1 MDEFKPE
8 DELKPDP
15 SDRRTGRSRQSSERS
30 ERTERG
36 EPQINFDDIELDD
49 TDDRRPT
56 RAQKERNEEPEIEE
70 EIDDSE
76 DEAVD
81 EERVERRPRKRKKAA
96 SKPASRQYMMMGVGI
111 LVLLLLIIGIGSAL
125 KAPSTSSSDQ
135 TASGE
140 KSIDLSGNAVD
151 QANGVQPAPGTT
163 SAQNTQQDVSLPPI
177 SSTPTQGQSPAA
189 MDGQQR
195 VEVQGDLNNALTQPQ
210 NQQQL
215 NNVAVNSTLPTE
227 PATVA
232 PVRNGNASRDT
243 AKTQT
248 AERPTTTRPARQQ
261 TVIEPKKPQ
270 ATVKKEPKPVAQ
282 QPKHTEPAAPVVST
296 RAPAATSTPVATPA
310 PKATASTEPAQ
321 TASPAQTTATPAAGA
336 KTTGNV
342 GSLKSAPSS
351 HYTLQL
357 SSSSNYDN
365 LNGWAK
371 KENLKNYVVY
381 ETTRNGQP
389 WYVLVSGVYAS
400 KEEAKK
406 AVSTL
411 PADVQA
417 KNPWAKPLRQ
427 VQADLK

>member
-56 RAQKERNEEPEIEE
+56 RAQKERNEEPEIEA
-70 EIDDSE
+70 EIDESE
-76 DEAVD
+76 DETVD

-140 KSIDLSGNAVD
+140 KSIDLAGNATD

-163 SAQNTQQDVSLPPI
+163 SAENTQQDVSLPPI
-177 SSTPTQGQSPAA
+177 SSTPTQGQTPAA
-189 MDGQQR
+189 TDGQQR

-215 NNVAVNSTLPTE
+215 NNVAVNS
-227 PATVA
+227 
-232 PVRNGNASRDT
+232 
-243 AKTQT
+243 
-248 AERPTTTRPARQQ
+248 
-261 TVIEPKKPQ
+261 
-270 ATVKKEPKPVAQ
+270 
-282 QPKHTEPAAPVVST
+282 
-296 RAPAATSTPVATPA
+296 
-310 PKATASTEPAQ
+310 
-321 TASPAQTTATPAAGA
+321 
-336 KTTGNV
+336 
-342 GSLKSAPSS
+342 
-351 HYTLQL
+351 
-357 SSSSNYDN
+357 
-365 LNGWAK
+365 
-371 KENLKNYVVY
+371 
-381 ETTRNGQP
+381 
-389 WYVLVSGVYAS
+389 
-400 KEEAKK
+400 
-406 AVSTL
+406 
-411 PADVQA
+411 
-417 KNPWAKPLRQ
+417 
-427 VQADLK
+427 